1 MKRYPEII
9 SNQYPNDD
17 YKTYL
22 YHMGLVE
29 CQKEINDL
37 SILKSVSA
45 IFHTEIRRAVWYKYP
60 ETTCL
65 STYNS
70 NHFTN
75 TTIN

>member
-1 MKRYPEII
+1 MKIYPEII

-45 IFHTEIRRAVWYKYP
+45 IFHTEMSRAV
-60 ETTCL
+60 
-65 STYNS
+65 
-70 NHFTN
+70 
-75 TTIN
+75 

>member
-1 MKRYPEII
+1 MKIYPEII

-45 IFHTEIRRAVWYKYP
+45 IFHTEIVSRAVR
-60 ETTCL
+60 
-65 STYNS
+65 
-70 NHFTN
+70 
-75 TTIN
+75 